1 MKYILRFDDITPEM
15 SWSKFLPLKGLIED
29 YNIKSILG
37 VVPRSLDPKLSVE
50 PRKSNFFCLIRGWA
64 DYGDAIAQ
72 HGTNHVYC
80 TKKSG
85 ILGIN
90 NRSEFS
96 GLAYSAQFEK
106 INKGKLILENENVWQ
121 PWFMAPAHS
130 FDKNTIKALLDL
142 DFRAITDGYGFS
154 PYKCNSILFV
164 PQMSSSPI
172 RIGPGVSTICLHI
185 NSMSADNI
193 LEIKNFI
200 IKNHDKFIDFK
211 EVVDLGE
218 NYNNF
223 SKISRAASQKFLK
236 GYRAI
241 KRSIL

>member
-15 SWSKFLPLKGLIED
+15 SWDKFLPLKAFIED

-37 VVPRSLDPKLSVE
+37 VVPKSLDPKLSVE
-50 PRKSNFFCLIRGWA
+50 PRKNNFFSLIRGWA

-80 TKKSG
+80 TKKPG

-96 GLAYSAQFEK
+96 GLSYNNQLQK
-106 INKGKLILENENVWQ
+106 INEGKKILEDENVWQ
-121 PWFMAPAHS
+121 PLFMAPAHS

-142 DFRAITDGYGFS
+142 DFHAITDGYGFF
-154 PYKCNSILFV
+154 PYKYNSILCV

-172 RIGPGVSTICLHI
+172 RFGPGMSTICLHI
-185 NSMSADNI
+185 NSMSMENI
-193 LEIKNFI
+193 SEIK
-200 IKNHDKFIDFK
+200 KFIVENHNQFINFK
-211 EVVDLGE
+211 EIVSVDV
-218 NYNNF
+218 NHSKF
-223 SKISRAASQKFLK
+223 STISRKLSESLLK
-236 GYRAI
+236 GYRMI
-241 KRSIL
+241 SK